1 MTTISIINLKG
12 GVGKTV
18 SAINIAFVLSS
29 LHGQRVL
36 LIDNDKQANTSK
48 FFSLHSDDDPSM
60 AEILT
65 VKGIDAADVIKHTQY
80 SGLDVLPANMS
91 LLRANKEA
99 LIDTTRPQQTR
110 LKRALKSVT
119 GRYDYCLIDNAPD
132 VNISVINAL
141 MITDD
146 VLVPVKIDKFAFDGL
161 DVLAEQVEEV
171 KEANERLNFAGCFIT
186 MFQRNNVNT
195 QGLELLRREAK
206 YPVFQTV
213 IRNTVKV
220 GETTFSGEPLQEY
233 SKNST
238 AARDYVS
245 LVDEYLGLEKRGG
258 AIG

>member
-1 MTTISIINLKG
+1 MKTISIINLKG

-36 LIDNDKQANTSK
+36 LIDNDKQGNSTK
-48 FFSLHSDDDPSM
+48 FFGLHSDEDPSM
-60 AEILT
+60 SEILT
-65 VKGIDAADVIKHTQY
+65 VRGIEAADVIKHTRY
-80 SGLDVLPANMS
+80 SGLDLLPANMS

-119 GRYDYCLIDNAPD
+119 GNYDYCIVDNAPD
-132 VNISVINAL
+132 INISVINAL

-161 DVLAEQVEEV
+161 DILAEQIDEV
-171 KEANERLNFAGCFIT
+171 KEANEQLDFAGCFIT
-186 MFQRNNVNT
+186 CFQRNNVNV
-195 QGLELLRREAK
+195 QGLELLRSQGK

-213 IRNTVKV
+213 IRNTTKV
-220 GETTFSGEPLQEY
+220 GETTFSGKPLQEY

-238 AARDYVS
+238 AARDYVE
-245 LVDEYLGLEKRGG
+245 LVKEYMGNAGKE
-258 AIG
+258 AT